1 MIKMC
6 QEVCSIFDL
15 NSLTSQK
22 SIPKRNAAAAAGA
35 GGNRPPVGG
44 VENGAF
50 NFEGPE
56 VSPER
61 LHADLEA
68 QHRYRQEASPIAPR
82 RDEDPFSTG
91 GQAPEPPDPRI
102 RNSLQMINEPA
113 NRATYLE
120 LQGEPLH
127 QVELYNSLHTLKFI
141 FSKKTIKFLYHF

>member
-1 MIKMC
+1 MIEKG
-6 QEVCSIFDL
+6 QEFCSILDS
-15 NSLTSQK
+15 NPLTSQK

-127 QVELYNSLHTLKFI
+127 QVKLYNSL
-141 FSKKTIKFLYHF
+141 Y